1 MSEFSMEELATEMS
15 VSIPVFSGPIHNV
28 TVNVGREAVLE
39 CRVNNLKQYKVFK
52 LVLYLLAFYWVHYTG
67 WTGYRASDIQLDHIQ
82 NVVFGLIPNI

>member
-39 CRVNNLKQYKVFK
+39 CRVNNLKQYKVR
-52 LVLYLLAFYWVHYTG
+52 LVLYLLTFTIGMDRNLA
-67 WTGYRASDIQLDHIQ
+67 TGYPA
-82 NVVFGLIPNI
+82 